1 MEIRVVDEQMST
13 TQGLLLHVQGRV
25 ARALDRW
32 APRVRQVEVHLA
44 DINGPRGGRDK
55 RCTIQARLRAGS
67 PLIVE
72 ETGDEFYPAI
82 DSAIARLKRV
92 IGKVV
97 DRRKHNGT
105 RR

>member
-1 MEIRVVDEQMST
+1 MEIRVIDEQMAT
-13 TQGLLLHVQGRV
+13 TDGLLMHIHGRV
-25 ARALDRW
+25 ARALNRW
-32 APRVRQVEVHLA
+32 EPRVRRVEVHLA
-44 DINGPRGGRDK
+44 DINGPKGGKDK
-55 RCTIQARLRAGS
+55 RCIIQARLRAGD

-92 IGKVV
+92 VSRVV

>member
-1 MEIRVVDEQMST
+1 MEIRVIDEQMAT
-13 TQGLLLHVQGRV
+13 TQGLLTHIHGRLG
-25 ARALDRW
+25 RALNRW
-32 APRVRQVEVHLA
+32 APRVRRVEVHLA
-44 DINGPRGGRDK
+44 DINGHKGGRDK
-55 RCTIQARLRAGS
+55 RCTIQARLRAGD

>member
-1 MEIRVVDEQMST
+1 MEIRVIDEQMPT
-13 TQGLLLHVQGRV
+13 THGLMSHIHGRV

-32 APRVRQVEVHLA
+32 APRVQRVEVRLA
-44 DINGPRGGRDK
+44 DINGHRGGRDK

-82 DSAIARLKRV
+82 DLAIARLKRV
-92 IGKVV
+92 VGKVV